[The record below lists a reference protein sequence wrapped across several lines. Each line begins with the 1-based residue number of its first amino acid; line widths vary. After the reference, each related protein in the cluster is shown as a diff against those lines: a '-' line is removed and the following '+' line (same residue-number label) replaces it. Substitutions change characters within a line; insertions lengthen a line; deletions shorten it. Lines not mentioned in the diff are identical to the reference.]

1 MHWAATGGQL
11 MNEFWTV
18 IRRWRDFAGRS
29 SRREFWMYTLV
40 IFIASIVLG
49 VVDGFLFGAFEP
61 APEGEAVIMPIVSFS
76 NAFSLITFI
85 PGLSVSVR
93 RLHDINRT
101 GWWLLIAL
109 TVIGLLLII
118 YWACVRSDEGD
129 NQYGVS
135 PSATAREAL

>member
-1 MHWAATGGQL
+1 

-18 IRRWRDFAGRS
+18 MRRWRDFAGRS

-49 VVDGFLFGAFEP
+49 VLDGFLFGAFEP
-61 APEGEAVIMPIVSFS
+61 VLEGEVVVMPIVSFS

-109 TVIGLLLII
+109 TVIGLVLII
-118 YWACVRSDEGD
+118 YWACVRSDEGN
-129 NQYGVS
+129 NQYGAS
-135 PSATAREAL
+135 PLATE

>member
-1 MHWAATGGQL
+1 MRRVTTGGHL

-18 IRRWRDFAGRS
+18 MRRWSDFTGRS

-40 IFIASIVLG
+40 IFVVSFVLG

-61 APEGEAVIMPIVSFS
+61 VPEGESFVMPTVSFS

-85 PGLSVSVR
+85 PSLSVSVR

-101 GWWLLIAL
+101 GWWLLILL
-109 TVIGLLLII
+109 TIIGLVLII

-129 NQYGVS
+129 NQYGAS
-135 PSATAREAL
+135 PLATE

>member
-1 MHWAATGGQL
+1 MHRVTTGGHL

-18 IRRWRDFAGRS
+18 MRRWSDFTGRS

-40 IFIASIVLG
+40 IFVVSFVLG
-49 VVDGFLFGAFEP
+49 VVDGFLFGAFERV
-61 APEGEAVIMPIVSFS
+61 PEGESFVMPTVSFS

-101 GWWLLIAL
+101 GWWLLIVL
-109 TVIGLLLII
+109 TIIGLVLII

-129 NQYGVS
+129 NQYGAS
-135 PSATAREAL
+135 PLATE

>member
-1 MHWAATGGQL
+1 MHRATTGGQL

-18 IRRWRDFAGRS
+18 MRRWRDFAGRS

-40 IFIASIVLG
+40 IFVVSLVLS
-49 VVDGFLFGAFEP
+49 VADEFLFEP
-61 APEGEAVIMPIVSFS
+61 VPLGETFVMTFSFYK
-76 NAFSLITFI
+76 AFSLITFI

-101 GWWLLIAL
+101 GWWLLIML
-109 TVIGLLLII
+109 TLIGLVLII

-129 NQYGVS
+129 NQYGAS
-135 PSATAREAL
+135 PLATE

>member
-1 MHWAATGGQL
+1 

-18 IRRWRDFAGRS
+18 MRRWRDFAGRS

-49 VVDGFLFGAFEP
+49 VLDGLLFGAFEP
-61 APEGEAVIMPIVSFS
+61 VLEGEVVVMPIVSFS

-109 TVIGLLLII
+109 TVIGLVLII

-129 NQYGVS
+129 NQYGAS
-135 PSATAREAL
+135 PLATE